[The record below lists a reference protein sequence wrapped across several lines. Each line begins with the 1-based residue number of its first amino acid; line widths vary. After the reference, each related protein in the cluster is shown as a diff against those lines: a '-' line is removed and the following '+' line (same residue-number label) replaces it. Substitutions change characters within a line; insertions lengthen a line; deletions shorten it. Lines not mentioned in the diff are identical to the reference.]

1 VRRRVATTIPW
12 RRPVEAE
19 WPAVCAEERPA
30 GATSADPMPDDR
42 RVLEGTTRLVVD
54 GTNVLYAL
62 TRSPS
67 PLPAAALIGRLRAIV
82 PPGVAVVLVLDG
94 SPEHGMVSRRVA
106 SGVEVRYSGRFTAD
120 EVILRLTERDFAAD
134 SAGLLVVTDD
144 FELAASVR
152 RVGGRTVRNGWLI
165 DRLGRQRLAAPSVGR
180 PMAPTVTGPAASVA
194 RPRSGR
200 APSIA
205 GSRPSRPQPTAGDV
219 AGSGSAESDADGP
232 RWSPGRG
239 ATRKHGNGYRRPG
252 TGR

>member
-1 VRRRVATTIPW
+1 
-12 RRPVEAE
+12 
-19 WPAVCAEERPA
+19 
-30 GATSADPMPDDR
+30 MPDDR
-42 RVLEGTTRLVVD
+42 RVLEGITRLVVD

-62 TRSPS
+62 TRSSS
-67 PLPAAALIGRLRAIV
+67 PLPPAALIGRLRAIV

-94 SPEHGMVSRRVA
+94 SPEHGLVSRRVA

-144 FELAASVR
+144 FELGASVR

-165 DRLGRQRLAAPSVGR
+165 DRLGRQRLSAPSAGR
-180 PMAPTVTGPAASVA
+180 PMAPTVPGPAAPVAGA
-194 RPRSGR
+194 RPGR

-205 GSRPSRPQPTAGDV
+205 GPRPQPAAGDA
-219 AGSGSAESDADGP
+219 AGSGSAESDAEGP

-239 ATRKHGNGYRRPG
+239 ATRKRGNGYRRPG
-252 TGR
+252 TGH

>member
-1 VRRRVATTIPW
+1 
-12 RRPVEAE
+12 
-19 WPAVCAEERPA
+19 
-30 GATSADPMPDDR
+30 MPDDR
-42 RVLEGTTRLVVD
+42 RVLEGITRLVVD

-62 TRSPS
+62 TRSSS
-67 PLPAAALIGRLRAIV
+67 PLPPAALIGRLRAIV

-94 SPEHGMVSRRVA
+94 SPEHGLVSRRVA

-120 EVILRLTERDFAAD
+120 EVILRLTEHDFAAD

-165 DRLGRQRLAAPSVGR
+165 DRLGRQRLSAPSAGR
-180 PMAPTVTGPAASVA
+180 PMAPTVPGPAAPVVGA
-194 RPRSGR
+194 RPGR

-205 GSRPSRPQPTAGDV
+205 GPRPPRPQPTAGDA
-219 AGSGSAESDADGP
+219 AGSGSAESDAEGP

-239 ATRKHGNGYRRPG
+239 ATRKRGNGYRRPG